1 MKKKYNIPDYVIELA
16 RELRKRQT
24 TSEKIIWEVV
34 RNRRLQGFKFRR
46 QQPVG
51 RYIVDFLSI
60 EGKLVIEIDGSIH
73 NNTKEYDYEKDAFL
87 KSAGFSVLRLPA
99 IFVEQNIEET
109 VELIINELNK

>member
-16 RELRKRQT
+16 RDLRKKQT
-24 TSEKIIWEVV
+24 TSEKIIWEIV
-34 RNRRLQGFKFRR
+34 RDRRLKGYKFRR

-60 EGKLVIEIDGSIH
+60 EAKLAIEIDGSVH
-73 NNTKEYDYEKDAFL
+73 NNTKEYDDEKDAFL

-99 IFVEQNIEET
+99 KLVEQNIEEA
-109 VELIINELNK
+109 VEMIINELSK